1 MKKILTIILTFTGLI
16 IGKIIASAVVEAIKH
31 DHKTAPAQRPAA
43 ILASEANRKQLL
55 QELNAQLPMMIDE
68 VTRLNKT
75 DLTADGFI
83 YYYQFPTLTA
93 ADISASAWQE
103 QTQNITKGLC
113 GNAKTRPLLDD
124 NVSYTYHY
132 ADKNGQN
139 IFSLTVHKADC
150 P

>member
-1 MKKILTIILTFTGLI
+1 MTFTGLI

-93 ADISASAWQE
+93 RISAQAPGK
-103 QTQNITKGLC
+103 NKH
-113 GNAKTRPLLDD
+113 KTSP
-124 NVSYTYHY
+124 
-132 ADKNGQN
+132 
-139 IFSLTVHKADC
+139 KAC
-150 P
+150 AAMPKPAPCWMTT